1 MNLRLALAAAS
12 LLACVALAAPSAAPA
27 ASTTWLCKPGLKNDP
42 CTFGLDTTRT
52 TPSGKV
58 LGTQKVRRAR
68 DRKVD
73 CFYVYPTV
81 SDEKGPQASKA
92 IRPELR
98 AIARFQAARY
108 SRDCRVFAPV
118 YRQITLQGI
127 GVGGSGG
134 VTAAITESAYRDVRD
149 AWREYLRR
157 DNDGRGVVLIGHSQG
172 TFQLRRLIKEEI
184 DPKAS
189 ARRRLVSALLLG
201 GNVLVRKGSDRGG
214 DFKRIRACRSRDQ
227 LGCVVAF
234 SIFNAP
240 VPEDARFGR
249 TGGRSFSA
257 PVPGTEV
264 LCTNPAALGGGS
276 APITPVF
283 PTEPFPTSTTIGL
296 GNSAIGFRFPDP
308 KVITTPW
315 VSTPRAYRASCS
327 SKGGADVLQVKSR
340 NGAPVLTPLPDPTWG
355 LHLTDANLP
364 LGNLADLVRAQAR
377 NYVAAQD

>member
-1 MNLRLALAAAS
+1 MNLRLALVAAS
-12 LLACVALAAPSAAPA
+12 LLACLALAAPTQASAA
-27 ASTTWLCKPGLKNDP
+27 TKWLCKPGLKGDP
-42 CTFGLDTTRT
+42 CTFGLDTTRISPT
-52 TPSGKV
+52 GKV
-58 LGTQKVRRAR
+58 LGVQKVRRAR

-81 SDEKGPQASKA
+81 SDEKRPQASKA

-127 GVGGSGG
+127 GVGGSGT
-134 VTAAITESAYRDVRD
+134 VTEAMRESAYRDVRD

-157 DNDGRGVVLIGHSQG
+157 DNDGRGVVIIGHSQG
-172 TFQLRRLIKEEI
+172 TFQLRRLIAEEI

-189 ARRRLVSALLLG
+189 ARRLLVSALLLG
-201 GNVLVRKGSDRGG
+201 GNVLVKEGSDRGG

-249 TGGRSFSA
+249 TGGRSFSP

-283 PTEPFPTSTTIGL
+283 PTEPFPTTTTIGL
-296 GNSAIGFRFPDP
+296 GNSAIGFPFPDP
-308 KVITTPW
+308 KVIRTPW
-315 VSTPRAYRASCS
+315 VSTPRAYEATCS
-327 SKGGADVLQVKSR
+327 SEGGADVLQVTSR
-340 NGAPVLTPLPDPTWG
+340 NGAPVLRPLPDPTWG

-364 LGNLADLVRAQAR
+364 LGDLADLVRDQAR
-377 NYVAAQD
+377 RYVAAQD